1 MWYMY
6 GRRVANH
13 GLPYLAMTI
22 GPLAQQWANHESCHR
37 SHATLCSSSPSRN
50 KGIHHLFHHPRI
62 RTSAPGR
69 QTWWKWMS
77 VAIVCDH
84 QLPQVDCSVL
94 EERADGCPLRW
105 RDARNHLRCASTP
118 ILFLT
123 ASCQRQCFSR
133 DIKDCQKSKKQTK
146 NLLLS
151 SDFLCPEFLISFSV
165 PLNMLL
171 SVNFDEITEFPNV
184 VAISPSQPGVQA
196 SHASPECRWSIEWR
210 LSSDTW

>member
-50 KGIHHLFHHPRI
+50 KGIHHLFHHPRT

-69 QTWWKWMS
+69 QTWWKWML

-133 DIKDCQKSKKQTK
+133 DIKDCQKSKKNQESLTFI
-146 NLLLS
+146 LLS
-151 SDFLCPEFLISFSV
+151 MSWIPDFVFGAFEHVTFREFRWDHWV
-165 PLNMLL
+165 PKRCCDIAFTTWGPGQ
-171 SVNFDEITEFPNV
+171 SCQSRVQVVNRMTSE
-184 VAISPSQPGVQA
+184 
-196 SHASPECRWSIEWR
+196 
-210 LSSDTW
+210 

>member
-50 KGIHHLFHHPRI
+50 KGIHHLFHHPRT

-69 QTWWKWMS
+69 QTWWKWML
-77 VAIVCDH
+77 VAIVCGH

-94 EERADGCPLRW
+94 GGRADGCPPRW

-133 DIKDCQKSKKQTK
+133 DIKDCQKSKTK
-146 NLLLS
+146 PRISYFHLAFYVLNSWFRFRCLWTCYFPWISMRSLS
-151 SDFLCPEFLISFSV
+151 SQT
-165 PLNMLL
+165 LL
-171 SVNFDEITEFPNV
+171 RYRLHNLGSMPVMPVQSAGGQRSEEV
-184 VAISPSQPGVQA
+184 V
-196 SHASPECRWSIEWR
+196 
-210 LSSDTW
+210 